1 MKPELKADVNLASTR
16 GQAVPT
22 PETDAIAISATVSY
36 GSSERLLAHAR
47 KLERERDRLLA
58 VNKTLVEALEK
69 IAADTERQQLPI
81 TTMIHLD
88 AKAALK
94 AGKV

>member
-1 MKPELKADVNLASTR
+1 MSEYTPVMSAALAESKQGLTIALADNKRLKAERDTWHKR
-16 GQAVPT
+16 
-22 PETDAIAISATVSY
+22 TVILSD
-36 GSSERLLAHAR
+36 
-47 KLERERDRLLA
+47 ERDRLLA
-58 VNKTLVEALEK
+58 VNKTLAEALEK

-94 AGKV
+94 AGKGE